1 LDLTWINSGGGKS
14 DFSPP
19 IFITKEWLKMDEFLD
34 VIWFKIVAGIR
45 HLQDLLDFIFGPLNA
60 LGPAVAIL
68 SIALVTV
75 VITKS
80 LSKFFKT
87 RRYREL
93 QQEFR
98 HWFHIRQEAM
108 KCEDPEKARVLAKN
122 IDQAKLNKVYYDYF
136 FEGLL
141 NNIVTK
147 YLPILLLLAYVNE
160 TYQPAN
166 LLKLFGREY
175 VFKLGQSGDNIF
187 IVGSIFWFMVS
198 IVLIYLV
205 IFTFKKVIKFK
216 GAAIGA

>member
-1 LDLTWINSGGGKS
+1 MDNILDI
-14 DFSPP
+14 
-19 IFITKEWLKMDEFLD
+19 
-34 VIWFKIVAGIR
+34 IWFKIVAGIQ
-45 HLQDLLDFIFGPLNA
+45 LLKALLDIVFGPLNA

-68 SIALVTV
+68 AIALIAV
-75 VITKS
+75 VFTKF
-80 LSKFFKT
+80 LSRIFKT
-87 RRYREL
+87 RRYKEL
-93 QQEFR
+93 RKDFLY
-98 HWFHIRQEAM
+98 WLNIRQEAM
-108 KCEDPEKARVLAKN
+108 KCEDREKAKRLAKN

-160 TYQPAN
+160 TYQPTN

-175 VFKLGQSGDNIF
+175 VFKLGHVGENTLF
-187 IVGSIFWFMVS
+187 VGSIFWFLVS

-216 GAAIGA
+216 GAVAA